1 MFEDLRS
8 TYIYILDG
16 FKKLPISFSD
26 ILEAW
31 EEDRMKPFK
40 LVRKDVEEELGRIL
54 GVKLYGAYFNPEK
67 MVAVIE
73 YMVEFQGK
81 GSSGVYGVKI
91 VHAEYPELALIEYY
105 KAEKEGKLV
114 K

>member
-1 MFEDLRS
+1 MTGNK
-8 TYIYILDG
+8 TYLYMSDIFRELS
-16 FKKLPISFSD
+16 ISFNE

-31 EEDRMKPFK
+31 EEDRMNPFK
-40 LVRKDVEEELGRIL
+40 LVRRSVEEELGNIID
-54 GVKLYGAYFNPEK
+54 VKLYGAYFNPEK
-67 MVAVIE
+67 MIAVIE
-73 YMVEFQGK
+73 YIVEFQGK